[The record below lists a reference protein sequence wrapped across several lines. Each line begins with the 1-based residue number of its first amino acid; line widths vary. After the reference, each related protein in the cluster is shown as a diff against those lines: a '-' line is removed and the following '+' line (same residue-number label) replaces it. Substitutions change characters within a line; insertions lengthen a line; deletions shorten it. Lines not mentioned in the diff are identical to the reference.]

1 MRFYCIGQWCD
12 ILFHCSGNK
21 NQLWSLG
28 IIIVTHYPSQ
38 SMFSKLTF
46 LGTTTTTLRGER
58 VYDFTAI
65 WSCLLL
71 CIVLYVDR
79 KHLLTAAGRSCIV
92 PLVGASAYV
101 RRIGRSIYPEMR
113 NASRFQ
119 GHIGRFIS
127 QHNSQSLKI
136 TVSCSSPNVTRRGG

>member
-46 LGTTTTTLRGER
+46 LGTTTTTSRGER

-71 CIVLYVDR
+71 CIVLYYVDR

-101 RRIGRSIYPEMR
+101 RRVDLSTLKWETHQD
-113 NASRFQ
+113 SRD
-119 GHIGRFIS
+119 ILDDS
-127 QHNSQSLKI
+127 SVNSQSLKI